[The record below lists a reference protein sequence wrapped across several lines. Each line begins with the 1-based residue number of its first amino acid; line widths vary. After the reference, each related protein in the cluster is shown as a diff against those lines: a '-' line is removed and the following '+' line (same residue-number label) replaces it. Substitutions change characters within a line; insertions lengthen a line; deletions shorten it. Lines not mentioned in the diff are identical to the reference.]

1 MSQKKLN
8 IFGDICVKLVHA
20 GTDKG
25 RKKDRKESIEVL
37 MRNVATNTKKSF
49 DHMKCVLDTC

>member
-8 IFGDICVKLVHA
+8 IFGDICVIPVHA

-25 RKKDRKESIEVL
+25 RKKDRKESIESL
-37 MRNVATNTKKSF
+37 MINVATNTKKF
-49 DHMKCVLDTC
+49 